1 MASSISSIQ
10 YPDIKEKRYYKKLIT
25 DLARELTETEIKEVA
40 YHYSIKT
47 NEYKDALDLFT
58 LLEKREVIG
67 NYKISELAQIFEN
80 VQRKDLVT
88 KLWETATKMEG
99 EINISAT

>member
-1 MASSISSIQ
+1 MASPIS

-40 YHYSIKT
+40 FHNSIKAK
-47 NEYKDALDLFT
+47 EYKDALDLFT

-67 NYKISELAQIFEN
+67 NYKISALAQIFEN

-88 KLWETATKMEG
+88 KLLETATKMEG
-99 EINISAT
+99 IYNYCI

>member
-1 MASSISSIQ
+1 MASSIK
-10 YPDIKEKRYYKKLIT
+10 YPDIKEKRYYKKLVT

-47 NEYKDALDLFT
+47 KEYKDALDLFT

-88 KLWETATKMEG
+88 KLWETATIMAEG
-99 EINISAT
+99 EISRFT